1 MDSLRREFNKL
12 LARKEAAESY
22 FDDMTISGIEKEKH
36 ISSYRAIMDRMTA
49 IGVQMRKAG
58 HEMTDAE
65 YTFGFMD

>member
-1 MDSLRREFNKL
+1 MDSLRREYNKL
-12 LARKEAAESY
+12 LARYEAAGAY
-22 FDDMTISGIEKEKH
+22 LDDLTIPAAEKMKH